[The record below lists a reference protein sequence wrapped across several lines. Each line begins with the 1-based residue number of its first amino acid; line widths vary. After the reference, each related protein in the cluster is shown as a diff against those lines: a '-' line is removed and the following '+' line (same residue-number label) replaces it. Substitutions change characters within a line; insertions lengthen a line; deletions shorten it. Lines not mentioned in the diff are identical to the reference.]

1 MSRFTHL
8 AFLAFLASALALPLA
23 AQRAPVQ
30 GAGPAGRATVSR
42 PRAAATALR
51 AARRLRRGRGGG
63 QIFITPTAVSFNA
76 TDPASQPAVSAS
88 APVQARVF
96 VFGASATA
104 GWSLSVS
111 AASADFTGGGSTI
124 PVSAVTYASTGTVK
138 SGNGTVTTP
147 SSPTPLSPTATTVAS
162 GAEGTSRV
170 FRAQVTC

>member
-1 MSRFTHL
+1 
-8 AFLAFLASALALPLA
+8 
-23 AQRAPVQ
+23 VQ
-30 GAGPAGRATVSR
+30 GAGPAGRVAVSR
-42 PRAAATALR
+42 GLPAATALR
-51 AARRLRRGRGGG
+51 AARRLRRGHGGG
-63 QIFITPTAVSFNA
+63 RVFLTPTAVSFDA

-88 APVQARVF
+88 APVQAQIF
-96 VFGASATA
+96 VFGPSATA

-111 AASADFTGGGSTI
+111 AASADFAGGGSTI

-170 FRAQVTC
+170 FRAQVTCNFVFDDSWNYVPGTYTQTVTFTFATL